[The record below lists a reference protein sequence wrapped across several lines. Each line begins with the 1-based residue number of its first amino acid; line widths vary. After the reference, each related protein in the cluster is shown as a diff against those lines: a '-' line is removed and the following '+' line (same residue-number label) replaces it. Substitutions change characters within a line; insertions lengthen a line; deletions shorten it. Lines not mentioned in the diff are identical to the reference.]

1 MIYRFHQESVAARFE
16 RDATRRDETRRDG
29 TGHVRSLSASRVET
43 HSRCGRIRQR
53 SDLKLLVGYYLMHY
67 E

>member
-16 RDATRRDETRRDG
+16 RDA